1 MKVTLSPTG
10 KIDTINGS
18 PARLWEGED
27 DFGTPVKAWI
37 ATISPQTH
45 DAAANQRFADALR
58 ELKPTPRSESFD
70 IRFLVD

>member
-10 KIDTINGS
+10 KIDTINGVS
-18 PARLWEGED
+18 ARLWEGED
-27 DFGTPVKAWI
+27 DSGTPVKAWI

-45 DAAANQRFADALR
+45 DPVANQRFADALR

-70 IRFLVD
+70 IRFLD